1 MNNPMR
7 INRLLSA
14 LGRAVVARQ
23 LVLPTLLCVI
33 ALELCLLGLGL
44 VRRLEL
50 ANEHALEVSR
60 AQLAVIEAEREDMS
74 PGSAGIVATQG
85 ESDPDAPPP
94 LRPRDV
100 DTILSQEG
108 GAPELP
114 ETAAEETPAETA
126 PEESAIN
133 TAATEAAQSV
143 AERSLSPE
151 EREELDL
158 LIRKGVSALVAGDIR
173 QCILA
178 LEEAERIAPDHPAAL
193 YYRGMAYDKL
203 LNPGKAREYFTRVFR
218 MRDAAGVYFARASRR
233 LTYGFEQAGALRG
246 KLSFGPFQLRHSDDP
261 EQGERVE
268 ILLPVLL
275 APGEDV
281 RPDDIYISIQFFDL
295 VNGRKIEFSR
305 LASPKLAWQNE
316 KPDWREWEEN
326 LIISYAVPAL
336 TQEEL
341 DAYGELKYYGF
352 TAKLYY
358 KGEPLDC
365 LSSPS
370 ALILQEQ
377 RLNSRRAR
385 RANPYNNGLL
395 PDDGLDPGYEE
406 ALPMSDILDQLDTPA
421 P

>member
-1 MNNPMR
+1 MKSPIR

-14 LGRAVVARQ
+14 LGHGMVARQ
-23 LVLPTLLCVI
+23 VVLPALLCLV

-60 AQLAVIEAEREDMS
+60 AQLAVIEAGRDDMA
-74 PGSAGIVATQG
+74 PGSAGIAATQE

-100 DTILSQEG
+100 ETILSQEG
-108 GAPELP
+108 AAPELP
-114 ETAAEETPAETA
+114 ETPAEQAPAEVSQEAAVDTAADEAAET
-126 PEESAIN
+126 
-133 TAATEAAQSV
+133 V
-143 AERSLSPE
+143 AGRALSPE
-151 EREELDL
+151 DREELDL

-233 LTYGFEQAGALRG
+233 LTYGFEQPGALRG
-246 KLSFGPFQLRHSDDP
+246 KLSFGPFQLRHSDEP

-275 APGEDV
+275 APGEEV

-305 LASPKLAWQNE
+305 LASPKLAWQSE
-316 KPDWREWEEN
+316 KPTWQEWEEN
-326 LIISYAVPAL
+326 LLITYAVPAL

-341 DAYGELKYYGF
+341 DAYGDLKYYGF

-385 RANPYNNGLL
+385 RTNSYNNGLL

-406 ALPMSDILDQLDTPA
+406 ALPMSDFLDQLDSPA